1 MKIIAALLNHGL
13 IAKPAR
19 NSITALGIAISLAGC
34 AATPNWP
41 DGIPPSR
48 DEAVRTGPPA
58 IEKNIATHVQ
68 QFALMALFAKTVYRL
83 DILDDKTR
91 SSQQACEYLVHPKH
105 RDVLLDMPRDAD
117 GGGWSRWTLP
127 GSCYGGGGLY
137 FETYVHQNTQGNI
150 DKAVIAIRGTENS
163 SPSEIRHD
171 WGANLSGVVPSV
183 AGEYG
188 QARSLIRPIIDEL
201 AKNPSPYNPN
211 QPIEIYLTGH
221 SLGGGIAQYL
231 AYSFYPKIK
240 ATFTFDTSP
249 VTHWMQLPDEEKNS
263 YPVIHRI
270 YMNGEFLSYLRD
282 VTARFNNRRFNRTD
296 YEFFFVKQGAINAH
310 SMSHLTCQFAARVK
324 EPGTEHPYSHENAT
338 ATLNSPVLCLNE
350 VRALI
355 PQDLLENR

>member
-1 MKIIAALLNHGL
+1 MKIIAALFNHCL
-13 IAKPAR
+13 IAKPVR
-19 NSITALGIAISLAGC
+19 TSITALGIALSLTGC
-34 AATPNWP
+34 ATTTNWP

-48 DEAVRTGPPA
+48 DEAVRTGPPT
-58 IEKNIATHVQ
+58 IEKDIAAHVQ
-68 QFALMALFAKTVYRL
+68 KFALMALFAKTVYRR
-83 DILDDKTR
+83 DILDDNTR
-91 SSQQACEYLVHPKH
+91 TDKACSYLELPKH
-105 RDVLLDMPRDAD
+105 RDVLLDMPRDVD
-117 GGGWSRWTLP
+117 GGGWSRWTRS

-137 FETYVHQNTQGNI
+137 FETYVHQNAKGDI

-163 SPSEIRHD
+163 SLSEIRQD
-171 WGANLSGVVPSV
+171 WGASLSGVVPST

-188 QARSLIRPIIDEL
+188 QARSLLASIIEVL
-201 AKNPSPYNPN
+201 AKKPSPYNPT

-240 ATFTFDTSP
+240 ETFTFDTSP
-249 VTHWMQLPDEEKNS
+249 VTHWMQLPDAEKNS

-282 VTARFNNRRFNRTD
+282 VTTRFNNRRFNRTD

-310 SMSHLTCQFAARVK
+310 SMSHLACQFAARVT
-324 EPGTEHPYSHENAT
+324 EPGMEHPYSRASAT
-338 ATLNSPVLCLNE
+338 ATLNSPVLCPNE
-350 VRALI
+350 VRELI